1 MENSRVKNKYKI
13 AVIGRPELTLG
24 FRLSGT
30 PISYDAEE
38 AEDAERAVK
47 ELMQN
52 EDIGLVIIPTVLA
65 RKIKDKKII
74 NIIESSIS
82 PIFVEIPEYGDERSA
97 DTLRKLIIR
106 AIGIDIA
113 GKK

>member
-1 MENSRVKNKYKI
+1 MNSKYKI

-30 PISYDAEE
+30 PISYDAEGG
-38 AEDAERAVK
+38 EDAENAVR

-52 EDIGLVIIPTVLA
+52 NEIGLVIIPTVLA
-65 RKIKDKKII
+65 RKIKDKKIL

-82 PIFVEIPEYGDERSA
+82 PIFVEIPEYGDEKSA

-113 GKK
+113 SKK

>member
-1 MENSRVKNKYKI
+1 MNSKYKI

-30 PISYDAEE
+30 PISYDAEGG
-38 AEDAERAVK
+38 EDAENAVI

-52 EDIGLVIIPTVLA
+52 DEIGLVIIPTVLA
-65 RKIKDKKII
+65 RKIKDKKIQ

-82 PIFVEIPEYGDERSA
+82 PIFVEIPEYGDEKSG

-113 GKK
+113 SKK

>member
-1 MENSRVKNKYKI
+1 MNSKYKI

-30 PISYDAEE
+30 PISYDAEGG
-38 AEDAERAVK
+38 EDAENAVR

-52 EDIGLVIIPTVLA
+52 NEIGLVIIPTVLA
-65 RKIKDKKII
+65 RKIKDKKIL

-82 PIFVEIPEYGDERSA
+82 PIFVEIPEYEDKKSA